1 MEKNYTQRASIN
13 GEWVNLN
20 PRTVAEQV
28 KTDANRQFVSA
39 AEKADYAGKQDALG
53 YTPEDA
59 AKKNQPE
66 GYAGLD
72 ANGKLEETLLP
83 DTLVHDKG
91 FFATPEA
98 LREAHPA
105 ANAGDHAVVG
115 TTDTLWV
122 WDAELTPEPGWI
134 DSGERAHI
142 PLSSEVN
149 SESEENAATSKAV
162 KTVMDEAKS
171 RAKITVGDTAPEDAQ
186 EGDFWFDTSD
196 TPDSASDAQEEK
208 APPSAE

>member
-1 MEKNYTQRASIN
+1 MAQNYTQRAFIN
-13 GEWVNLN
+13 GEWVDLH
-20 PRTVAEQV
+20 PQTKAAQVEVDAE
-28 KTDANRQFVSA
+28 RQFVSA
-39 AEKADYAGKQDALG
+39 KEKADYAGKQDALG

-72 ANGKLEETLLP
+72 AGGKLDETLFP

-98 LREAHPA
+98 LREAYPT

-142 PLSSEVN
+142 PLSSDVD

-162 KTVMDEAKS
+162 KIVMDEAKR

-196 TPDSASDAQEEK
+196 TPDSTQEEQT
-208 APPSAE
+208 PPSAE

>member
-1 MEKNYTQRASIN
+1 MAQNYTQKQKTAN
-13 GEWVNLN
+13 GYEELY
-20 PRTVAEQV
+20 PKTTAEQV
-28 KTDANRQFVSA
+28 VTDADRQFVSA

-98 LREAHPA
+98 LRGSCGGRHNGYPLGMGCR
-105 ANAGDHAVVG
+105 ANAGSGLDRQRG
-115 TTDTLWV
+115 TG
-122 WDAELTPEPGWI
+122 AYP
-134 DSGERAHI
+134 A
-142 PLSSEVN
+142 
-149 SESEENAATSKAV
+149 
-162 KTVMDEAKS
+162 
-171 RAKITVGDTAPEDAQ
+171 
-186 EGDFWFDTSD
+186 
-196 TPDSASDAQEEK
+196 
-208 APPSAE
+208 

>member
-39 AEKADYAGKQDALG
+39 AEKAEYAGKQDALG

-66 GYAGLD
+66 GYAGLNED
-72 ANGKLEETLLP
+72 GKLEETLLP

-98 LREAHPA
+98 LREAYPA
-105 ANAGDHAVVG
+105 ANAGDH
-115 TTDTLWV
+115 
-122 WDAELTPEPGWI
+122 AELTPEPGWI

>member
-98 LREAHPA
+98 LREAYPA

-122 WDAELTPEPGWI
+122 WDAELTPDPGWI

-142 PLSSEVN
+142 PLSSDVD
-149 SESEENAATSKAV
+149 SESEDNAATSKAV

-186 EGDFWFDTSD
+186 EGDFWFDTSTNVTD
-196 TPDSASDAQEEK
+196 TPEEET
-208 APPSAE
+208 PSAE

>member
-1 MEKNYTQRASIN
+1 MAQNYTQKQKTAN
-13 GEWVNLN
+13 GYEELY
-20 PRTVAEQV
+20 PKTTAEQV
-28 KTDANRQFVSA
+28 VTDADRQFVSA

-98 LREAHPA
+98 LREAYPA

-122 WDAELTPEPGWI
+122 WDAELTPDPGWI

-142 PLSSEVN
+142 PLSSDVD
-149 SESEENAATSKAV
+149 SESEDNAATSKAV
-162 KTVMDEAKS
+162 KMAMDEAKG

-186 EGDFWFDTSD
+186 EGDFWFDTSTNVTD
-196 TPDSASDAQEEK
+196 TPEEET
-208 APPSAE
+208 PSAE